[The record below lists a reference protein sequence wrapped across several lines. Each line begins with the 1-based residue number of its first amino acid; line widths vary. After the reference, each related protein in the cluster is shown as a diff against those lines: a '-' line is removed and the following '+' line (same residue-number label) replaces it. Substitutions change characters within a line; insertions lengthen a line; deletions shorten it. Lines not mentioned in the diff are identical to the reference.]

1 MKLNAYLTIFIAITL
16 SLPVVS
22 LAGHHYS
29 GQNCT
34 MSGWEMTDLDADQDG
49 EISFEE
55 YADPHMEKLRTGF
68 DMIDSDKDG
77 FISESE
83 WDELLNAHGMKKD
96 Q

>member
-1 MKLNAYLTIFIAITL
+1 MNQKNILIMVIVITFA
-16 SLPVVS
+16 LPVVS

-34 MSGWEMTDLDADQDG
+34 MSSWEMTELDADQDR

-55 YADPHMEKLRTGF
+55 YAEPHMEKLRTGF
-68 DMIDSDKDG
+68 DMIDSNKDG
-77 FISESE
+77 FISEPE